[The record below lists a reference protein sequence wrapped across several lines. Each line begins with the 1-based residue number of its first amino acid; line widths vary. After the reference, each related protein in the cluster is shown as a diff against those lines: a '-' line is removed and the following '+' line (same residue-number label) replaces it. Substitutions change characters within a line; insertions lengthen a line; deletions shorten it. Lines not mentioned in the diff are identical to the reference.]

1 MAKNEF
7 KKTSKNSHNNNVNKQ
22 STFTVVKNE
31 THTQKKDNNKLS
43 KTNIKKKKK
52 LSKILRNRSPGINK

>member
-31 THTQKKDNNKLS
+31 THTQKKTTTKAKQTLR
-43 KTNIKKKKK
+43 KKKNYPKF
-52 LSKILRNRSPGINK
+52 